1 MVYAAQLR
9 EIGNT
14 FMRSRL
20 GYHPGRGN
28 GRQSPRNRGG
38 PFIAVHM
45 RRRDYVQVR
54 PGMVPSLEGVAN
66 QINRLKLELGLEKV
80 FVATD
85 ATIEGMYFWNKKALF
100 RRGGRVEGWHSTPF
114 ARIRSLEFTSALSVS
129 VELLW

>member
-20 GYHPGRGN
+20 GYHPGRGK
-28 GRQSPRNRGG
+28 GRQSPRNGGG

-85 ATIEGMYFWNKKALF
+85 ATIEGMYFWNRQALF